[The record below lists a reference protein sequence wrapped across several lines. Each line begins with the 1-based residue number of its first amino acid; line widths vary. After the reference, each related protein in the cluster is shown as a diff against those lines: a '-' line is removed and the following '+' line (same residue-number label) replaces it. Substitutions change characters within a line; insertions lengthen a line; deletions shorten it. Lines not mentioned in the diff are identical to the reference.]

1 MGGMS
6 PVVDGQEHEGWWCR
20 YEHASLTAL
29 ILPAADIN
37 VLSQEVEPGCAD
49 QRD

>member
-1 MGGMS
+1 MGWMS
-6 PVVDGQEHEGWWCR
+6 PLVDGQEREAGWCR

-37 VLSQEVEPGCAD
+37 VLSQ
-49 QRD
+49 